1 MIVRMLSVAGLVAAL
16 SSLQTSA
23 QCTYPTPVT
32 AATCTA
38 AKQYNAATG
47 GVSLLVWV
55 DGQNVCEGYNSGSGV
70 NVAHEAWSGTKSF
83 WSIAAARAI
92 QDGLISSLDEKLV
105 DTIPEWQSDPWKSQ
119 ITVRQLLSLT
129 SGIRAES
136 ADGGTPTYAA
146 AINEQAL
153 HEPGTFW
160 EYGSVP
166 YQIFGEF
173 LRRKLQP
180 NFVDPLAY
188 LDAKVLSKIDAQYAG
203 WTRGPDNNPHLPWG
217 SQWTPAEWIR
227 YGEMVRRGGLWPAT
241 GEQIVDQ
248 ELIDE
253 SFHRSAAKDTYGLT
267 WWLAEPGNVRKPCDT
282 VMAIGLGTQY
292 MYVIRSLKMVVVRQT
307 DQPWD
312 GLTFNADELLDRL
325 LAPSNPQDDC
335 APAAAALLSMTKSGN
350 DIAFDWG
357 PVNVD
362 ATGNNELLGGYEV
375 RSSTQPNFALPL
387 PVLSTTGP
395 RSAGLAPGEG
405 LGASGVVY
413 YQVRARDKCG
423 NVGP

>member
-1 MIVRMLSVAGLVAAL
+1 MSIRPFALAGLLAFASAFDAA
-16 SSLQTSA
+16 A
-23 QCTYPTPVT
+23 QCAHPTPVT
-32 AATCTA
+32 TATCAAAT
-38 AKQYNAATG
+38 QYNATTG

-55 DGQNVCEGYNSGSGV
+55 AGQNVCESYNSGSGP

-83 WSIAAARAI
+83 WSVVAARAI
-92 QDGLISSLDEKLV
+92 EEGLISSLDKRLV

-146 AINEQAL
+146 SLDEPAL
-153 HEPGTFW
+153 HAPGTFW

-173 LRRKLQP
+173 MRRKLQP
-180 NFVDPLAY
+180 NYVDPLAY
-188 LDAKVLSKIDAQYAG
+188 LDARVLSKIGAHYAG
-203 WTRGPDNNPHLPWG
+203 WTRGTDGNPNLPWG

-227 YGEMVRRGGLWPAT
+227 YGELVRRGGSWPAT

-248 ELIDE
+248 ELMDE
-253 SFHRSAAKDTYGLT
+253 AFHGSALNNTYGLT
-267 WWLAEPGNVRKPCDT
+267 WWLPEAGNPRKPCDA
-282 VMAIGLGTQY
+282 VMAFGLGSQK
-292 MYVIRSLKMVVVRQT
+292 MYVIRSLELVAIRQT

-312 GLTFNADELLDRL
+312 GPNFSDDEFLDRL
-325 LAPSNPQDDC
+325 LAPPNPQDGC
-335 APAAAALLSMTKSGN
+335 SPVAAGGLLLTRNGADIGFDWSPVNYDASGN
-350 DIAFDWG
+350 I
-357 PVNVD
+357 
-362 ATGNNELLGGYEV
+362 ELIGGYEL
-375 RSSTQPNFALPL
+375 RSSTMADFSVPSS
-387 PVLSTTGP
+387 VLTTTGP
-395 RSAGLAPGEG
+395 HSAATVAGEA
-405 LGASGVVY
+405 GAAGSIVY